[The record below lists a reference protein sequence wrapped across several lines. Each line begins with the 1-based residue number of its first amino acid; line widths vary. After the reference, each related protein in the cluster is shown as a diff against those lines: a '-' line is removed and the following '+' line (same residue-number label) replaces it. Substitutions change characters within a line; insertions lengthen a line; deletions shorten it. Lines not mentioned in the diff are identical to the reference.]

1 MSLVSVI
8 IPVYKVE
15 PYLRRCVDS
24 VLAPSF
30 QDFEVIL
37 VDDGSSDACD
47 PICNEYANDDSR
59 VHVIHKENGGLFTA
73 RNAGLDAAKGR
84 YITL

>member
-24 VLAPSF
+24 VLAQSF

-37 VDDGSSDACD
+37 VDDGSPDACGAICDGRICSCRFPRPCD
-47 PICNEYANDDSR
+47 PQGKRRA
-59 VHVIHKENGGLFTA
+59 VHCKKCRA
-73 RNAGLDAAKGR
+73 
-84 YITL
+84 

>member
-1 MSLVSVI
+1 MTAVRMPAVRSVT
-8 IPVYKVE
+8 
-15 PYLRRCVDS
+15 D
-24 VLAPSF
+24 
-30 QDFEVIL
+30 
-37 VDDGSSDACD
+37 
-47 PICNEYANDDSR
+47 EYAAADSR